1 MLPLMR
7 AVDDRAKD
15 SSGNGGG
22 GRKGRLRGRVLNFK
36 KSVLSFKTFHD
47 SARCYGLNN

>member
-1 MLPLMR
+1 ML

-22 GRKGRLRGRVLNFK
+22 GEDRFK
-36 KSVLSFKTFHD
+36 DGCGISRSPSLLSRRAVIQTSVMI
-47 SARCYGLNN
+47 